1 MAGATSDTPEG
12 RAGGSILG
20 TRVLRRED
28 PELLTGAAR
37 YTADLPGA
45 LIDQPE
51 LDGVLH
57 AVFVPSPI
65 AHGEIDTVHV
75 DDARAMPGVVAVL
88 TGIDLSAGLGIAA
101 HHGFVKIGSRF
112 ARHPIAVDR
121 VRFVGEPIA
130 LVIAETR
137 TAAADAAQ
145 TVWADIEPLEP
156 VLDPADGD
164 PAFLEI
170 GDAPVDLEA
179 ISTHVVRGT
188 YVNQRIV
195 VASMEP
201 DACLAEPG
209 DDGRI
214 TLWASTQM
222 PHLLQTQ
229 LADALGLDA
238 SLVRIRTP
246 RVGGGFGGKAGIHHE
261 YTAVA
266 AAARH
271 LGRPVLWAPSR
282 SEDMVTMP
290 HGRAQIQWAEIGFDT
305 DGHITGMRCRV
316 LGDAGAYPTI
326 GAALVGGTRRMTPGT
341 YAVPVTQVHAV
352 STATN
357 TTPVGAY
364 RGAGRPEATAMT
376 ERLMDQAAREL
387 GIDPVELRRRNL
399 LPDSVFPHTT
409 TTGVTYD
416 SGAYGHALD
425 TAVDAAGYEAL
436 RSEQARRRA
445 AGDAVQLGI
454 GVACY
459 VEITAGG
466 SPEEFAA
473 VTVHADGS
481 ATVAAG
487 TAAHGQGH
495 ATSYAMLVA
504 DATGIP
510 LARITHIDGDTDL
523 VPRGGGTGGS
533 RSLQLAG
540 SAVVGATTT
549 LIERARAL
557 AAGLLE
563 ADPDD
568 VVLNA
573 TTGTFHVVGVP
584 ASGVAWVD
592 VAARADAEGQPLGAD
607 HVFTQPGATFPFGA
621 HIAVVEVDTET
632 GAVRLVRHIA
642 VDDCG
647 TVLNPVIVEGQQHG
661 GIAAGLGQ
669 ALYEEVRYDTS
680 GTPQTTTFAD
690 YALPSAAEM
699 PSFEVHSTETPSP
712 LNPIGAKGIGEAAT
726 IGSTPAIQN
735 AVIDAVA
742 HLGVRHIDM
751 PCTPETV
758 WRAINAPADPWR
770 EPPAVFADV
779 LVAAARRAAEHA
791 AATADPTLNAA
802 ADGI

>member
-1 MAGATSDTPEG
+1 MDPNVIADATSGTPG
-12 RAGGSILG
+12 STDGSLHGSILG

-37 YTADLPGA
+37 YTADLPVGD
-45 LIDQPE
+45 I
-51 LDGVLH
+51 DGVLH
-57 AVFVPSPI
+57 AVFVPSPV
-65 AHGEIDTVHV
+65 AHGELGTVHV
-75 DDARAMPGVVAVL
+75 HDARATPGVVSVL
-88 TGIDLSAGLGIAA
+88 TGNDLVAGLGIGA

-130 LVIAETR
+130 LVVAETR
-137 TAAADAAQ
+137 TAAVDAAQ
-145 TVWADIEPLEP
+145 TVWADIDPLPP
-156 VLDPADGD
+156 VLDSADGE

-170 GDAPVDLEA
+170 SDPPLDLEA
-179 ISTHVVRGT
+179 ISTTVVRGT

-201 DACLAEPG
+201 DACLADPG
-209 DDGRI
+209 ADGRL

-222 PHLLQTQ
+222 PHLLHTQ
-229 LADALGLDA
+229 LADALGLDPA
-238 SLVRIRTP
+238 EVRIRTP

-282 SEDMVTMP
+282 SEDMLAMP
-290 HGRAQIQWAEIGFDT
+290 HGRAQVQWAEIGFDD
-305 DGHITGMRCRV
+305 DGCITGMRCRV

-341 YAVPVTQVHAV
+341 YAVPATQVHAV

-399 LPDSVFPHTT
+399 LPDTAFPYTT

-416 SGAYGHALD
+416 SGAYALALD
-425 TAVDAAGYEAL
+425 TAVDIVGYDAL
-436 RSEQARRRA
+436 RAEQARRRD
-445 AGDAVQLGI
+445 AGDTVHLGI

-473 VTVHADGS
+473 VTVHPDGS

-510 LARITHIDGDTDL
+510 LDRISHVDGDTDL

-540 SAVVGATTT
+540 SAVVGATTA
-549 LIERARAL
+549 LLDRARSL
-557 AAGLLE
+557 AAAMLE

-568 VVLNA
+568 VVLDRA
-573 TTGTFHVVGVP
+573 AGSFHVAGVP
-584 ASGVAWVD
+584 ASAVGWAD
-592 VAARADAEGQPLGAD
+592 LAARAEADGDVLGAD

-621 HIAVVEVDTET
+621 HVAVVEVDTET
-632 GAVRLVRHIA
+632 GRVTLVRHVA

-661 GIAAGLGQ
+661 GIAAGVGQ
-669 ALYEEVRYDTS
+669 ALYEEVRFDAA
-680 GTPQTTTFAD
+680 GTPITGNLAD
-690 YALPSAAEM
+690 YGLPSAAEM

-758 WRAINAPADPWR
+758 WRAIAEPTDPWR
-770 EPPAVFADV
+770 PVPPVFAEV
-779 LVAAARRAAEHA
+779 LARRDAA
-791 AATADPTLNAA
+791 AATADPALDSA
-802 ADGI
+802 ADGV